1 MFLFRSWN
9 IGPPFSTR
17 HDRWFRHF
25 VLYRCASNGSFFQL
39 TKSICGAARWADDG
53 IRSGSLWRTDILK
66 YSRFKSSSRR
76 RCQSSQWP
84 CDIWRKFTIFIC
96 VFILKRWKLKINPL
110 SYRQTFHIYF
120 IMLFKCMANFWWT
133 FFIHFWWSSWK
144 RCILKHLVIL
154 DRSHLQCVEHSA
166 VTCPVRI

>member
-53 IRSGSLWRTDILK
+53 IRSGSLWRTNILK
-66 YSRFKSSSRR
+66 SSIFECSSRR

-84 CDIWRKFTIFIC
+84 CDIWRIFTILFVC
-96 VFILKRWKLKINPL
+96 LNWNGRNLFVLSTNNYLPYILHYAFQMHGKLLMEMFYTFLMIIMIAL
-110 SYRQTFHIYF
+110 YSQAFSYTGP
-120 IMLFKCMANFWWT
+120 T
-133 FFIHFWWSSWK
+133 
-144 RCILKHLVIL
+144 
-154 DRSHLQCVEHSA
+154 
-166 VTCPVRI
+166 T